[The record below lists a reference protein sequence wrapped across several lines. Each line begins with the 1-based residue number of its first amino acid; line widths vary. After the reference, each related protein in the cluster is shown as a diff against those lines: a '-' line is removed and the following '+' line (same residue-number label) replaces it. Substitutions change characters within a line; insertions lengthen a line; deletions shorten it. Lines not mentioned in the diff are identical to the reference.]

1 MLLTSR
7 RGREITCN
15 IGFTRATLETLSLW
29 EQVLLG
35 IGLLLVVLWFWPGV
49 RAAMEKSREAQN
61 PDWQA
66 ALIPLMLVAL
76 FCMLLIVLV

>member
-1 MLLTSR
+1 V
-7 RGREITCN
+7 EITGDF
-15 IGFTRATLETLSLW
+15 GFTRATMETPSLW

-35 IGLLLVVLWFWPGV
+35 IGLLLVVLWFWPGI
-49 RAAMEKSREAQN
+49 RSAMEKSREAQN

-76 FCMLLIVLV
+76 FCMLLILLV